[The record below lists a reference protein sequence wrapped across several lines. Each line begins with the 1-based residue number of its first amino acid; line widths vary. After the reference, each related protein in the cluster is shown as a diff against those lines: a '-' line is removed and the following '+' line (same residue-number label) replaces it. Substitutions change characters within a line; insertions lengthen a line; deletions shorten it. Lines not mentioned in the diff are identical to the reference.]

1 MYDIDILGGT
11 AVLRNQDFY
20 QFTHFYIPT
29 AFAEEHL
36 VVSDGMGFVSSP
48 SFYINRES
56 FRNNLVMAV
65 LEGVLH
71 VEQYNR
77 HYRLEA
83 GQGILLKLTD
93 AHQYYSDSKEVA
105 KVFWLHFRGKPL
117 DRLMLRLGESE
128 QLPYCFDSVPL
139 EPDIRALFA
148 QVREHDEALELQV
161 SAGVYALVL
170 KALRAPL
177 LHAIREMGGPGHA
190 LVSRT
195 RTYIDDHLCE
205 ELTLEQ
211 LSAQAQI
218 NKYYLCRLFRT
229 YLGMAPM
236 HYVLR
241 RKILLSQKMLENSD
255 LTVSAIASTLHFSDQ
270 SHFSKTFKQL
280 IGLSPSQYR
289 DMLLGHRSDS
299 QES

>member
-1 MYDIDILGGT
+1 MLK
-11 AVLRNQDFY
+11 NQDFF
-20 QFTHFYIPT
+20 QFTHFYMPT

-56 FRNNLVMAV
+56 FRNNLVMVV

-71 VEQYNR
+71 VVQYNQ
-77 HYRLEA
+77 HYRLGQ
-83 GQGILLKLTD
+83 GQGIVLKLTD

-105 KVFWLHFRGKPL
+105 KVFWFHFRGKPL
-117 DRLMLRLGESE
+117 ERLMLQLGEQG
-128 QLPYCFDSVPL
+128 QLPYCFNSAPL

-148 QVREHDEALELQV
+148 QVREHEEALELQI
-161 SAGVYALVL
+161 SARVYALVL
-170 KALRAPL
+170 RALQSPL
-177 LHAIREMGGPGHA
+177 METAREMGGPGHA

-205 ELTLEQ
+205 EITLER
-211 LSAQAQI
+211 LSTQAQI

-289 DMLLGHRSDS
+289 EMLLGHGDALR
-299 QES
+299 E